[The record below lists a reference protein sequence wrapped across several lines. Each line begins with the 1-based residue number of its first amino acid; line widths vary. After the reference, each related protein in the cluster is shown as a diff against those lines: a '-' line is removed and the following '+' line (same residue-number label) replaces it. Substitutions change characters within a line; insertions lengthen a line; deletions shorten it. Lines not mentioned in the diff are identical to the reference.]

1 MDDLSSEAI
10 RSLLTSLFP
19 SAMIEDLARE
29 REVVVRDRKIDVRML
44 VWTLVVGFA
53 VGGEARSIA
62 GYRRAYEAATDQ
74 TLVPSSFYDR
84 FTEELATLLRDLL
97 DHAVEEVAVPHTLA
111 PAFEQFRDV
120 IAVDATIVRLCRFL
134 AEFEATHSGES
145 GLTLYLV
152 HNLTEQSVISTEITD
167 ETSHESTLFETG
179 SWLAGRLFL
188 LDLGFFKFRRFALI
202 DENDGFFVS
211 PLKRSSN
218 PTITEELQEWP
229 GRAIPLE
236 GKGIFDVAGDLYRK
250 HIDVEVEV
258 EFQRRPY
265 GGTQSWDSKRFRVVG
280 VRDEDADDGYRLYI
294 TNLPRDR
301 FEPEKISTLYR
312 ARWVVELLFREL
324 KSRYSLGEFETEKA
338 HIVEIQVLAALL
350 TLVVSRAILR
360 AFVEHAEDHDEQC
373 VFPTERWAAT
383 FRSLAQLILMKIAA
397 GYGYPPPNLGTLLY
411 REAKQ
416 PAPSRLTLLEEV
428 NTELYGGS
436 TA

>member
-29 REVVVRDRKIDVRML
+29 CEVVVRDRKIDVRML

>member
-1 MDDLSSEAI
+1 MDDLSSAAI

-211 PLKRSSN
+211 RLKRSSN

-360 AFVEHAEDHDEQC
+360 AFVEHAEDHDEEC

-383 FRSLAQLILMKIAA
+383 FRSLAQLILMEIAA